1 MRTRRWLLN
10 TMTAA
15 ILAMLGAC
23 GGGGDG
29 DGGGGPTIDIT
40 ATNRDVIAHAT
51 VAGMVALNPLAMA
64 PIGAGSSASTGLMSA
79 WPTQLNARLAKAWPQ
94 REAPQAV
101 YGPTEVPCDIS
112 GSMTVTYDDRDPP
125 NLSVGDSITS
135 VFHACVDVA
144 GETMNGTETMRFTQ
158 GSESSFSAQ
167 ITMTDYSYSS
177 AKHSVTFNGR
187 AVLDFAQQSASLFT
201 ARATA
206 DGPVTVALSL
216 AHLAYVDTVTL
227 LDGFVVDDT
236 LDTSIGRTLSTGGG
250 LLQSANAGGIVEMT
264 TMADAPITKYAVD
277 AYPRAG
283 VVRVEGK
290 DSTLQMTVLSAD
302 QVQLDLDADGNGSFE
317 STETVAWDWLL

>member
-10 TMTAA
+10 MMTAA

>member
-15 ILAMLGAC
+15 ILATLGAC
-23 GGGGDG
+23 GGGGGDDG
-29 DGGGGPTIDIT
+29 PSGPTIDVT

-64 PIGAGSSASTGLMSA
+64 PIGVGSSASTGLTTA
-79 WPTQLNARLAKAWPQ
+79 WPTQLNARLASASSQ

-112 GSMTVTYDDRDPP
+112 GYMTVTYDDRDPP
-125 NLSVGDSITS
+125 DLSVGDSITA

-187 AVLDFAQQSASLFT
+187 AVLDAAQQSASLFT
-201 ARATA
+201 TRATA
-206 DGPVTVALSL
+206 DGPITVALSL
-216 AHLAYVDTVTL
+216 AHLAYADTVTL

-250 LLQSANAGGIVEMT
+250 LLQSAKAGGIVEMT
-264 TMADAPITKYAVD
+264 TMAEAPIAKYAVD

-283 VVRVEGK
+283 TVQVKGMN
-290 DSTLQMTVLSAD
+290 STLQMTVLSTSN
-302 QVQLDLDADGNGSFE
+302 VRLDLDADGNGSFE
-317 STETVAWDWLL
+317 STETVPWDWLL

>member
-1 MRTRRWLLN
+1 MKNRRWLLN

>member
-1 MRTRRWLLN
+1 MRTRQWLLN
-10 TMTAA
+10 TLTAA
-15 ILAMLGAC
+15 ILVGLGAC
-23 GGGGDG
+23 GGGG
-29 DGGGGPTIDIT
+29 GGGGPGPTIDIT
-40 ATNRDVIAHAT
+40 AANRDAVAHAT
-51 VAGMVALNPLAMA
+51 VAGIVALNPLAMA
-64 PIGAGSSASTGLMSA
+64 PIAGASPASAGLMSA
-79 WPTQLNARLAKAWPQ
+79 WPTQLNTRLAKARSQ

-101 YGPTEVPCDIS
+101 YGPTEVLCDIS

-125 NLSVGDSITS
+125 GDSAGDSITA
-135 VFHACVDVA
+135 VFHACVDVP

-216 AHLAYVDTVTL
+216 AHLAYADTVTL

-264 TMADAPITKYAVD
+264 TMAEAPIAKYAVD
-277 AYPRAG
+277 AYPRTGAVQVKG
-283 VVRVEGK
+283 MN
-290 DSTLQMTVLSAD
+290 STLQMTVLSTSN
-302 QVQLDLDADGNGSFE
+302 VRLDLDADGNGGFE

>member
-15 ILAMLGAC
+15 ILATLGAC
-23 GGGGDG
+23 GGGGGDDG
-29 DGGGGPTIDIT
+29 PSGPTIDVT

-64 PIGAGSSASTGLMSA
+64 PIGVGSSASTGLTTA
-79 WPTQLNARLAKAWPQ
+79 WPTQLNARLASASSQ

-112 GSMTVTYDDRDPP
+112 GYMTVTYDDRDPP
-125 NLSVGDSITS
+125 DLSVGDSITA

-187 AVLDFAQQSASLFT
+187 AVLDFAQQSASVFT

-206 DGPVTVALSL
+206 DGPLTVALSL
-216 AHLAYVDTVTL
+216 AHLAYADTVTL

-236 LDTSIGRTLSTGGG
+236 LDTLIGSTLSTGRG
-250 LLQSANAGGIVEMT
+250 LIQSANAGGIVEVT
-264 TMADAPITKYAVD
+264 TMTDAPIAKYAVD

-283 VVRVEGK
+283 VVQVKGMN
-290 DSTLQMTVLSAD
+290 STLQMTVLSTSN
-302 QVQLDLDADGNGSFE
+302 VRLDLDADDNGSFE